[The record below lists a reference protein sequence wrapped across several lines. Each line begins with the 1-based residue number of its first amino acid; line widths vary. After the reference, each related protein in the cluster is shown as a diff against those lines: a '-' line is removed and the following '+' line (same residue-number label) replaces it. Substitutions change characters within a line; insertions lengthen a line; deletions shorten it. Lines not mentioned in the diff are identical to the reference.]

1 MIGESLEEIP
11 LKYILIIC
19 VYGLNL
25 ALGYKSVFDTSNFKL
40 GITPNFEQKVLK
52 GHWFPHR
59 TDSQTACVLER
70 TRRVALCLVHG
81 HSFPS
86 SLMMVLPLTSIY

>member
-25 ALGYKSVFDTSNFKL
+25 ALEYKSGFDTSNFKL
-40 GITPNFEQKVLK
+40 GITPNFEQKALK
-52 GHWFPHR
+52 GHWFPHG
-59 TDSQTACVLER
+59 TDSQTACTLER
-70 TRRVALCLVHG
+70 TR
-81 HSFPS
+81 
-86 SLMMVLPLTSIY
+86 